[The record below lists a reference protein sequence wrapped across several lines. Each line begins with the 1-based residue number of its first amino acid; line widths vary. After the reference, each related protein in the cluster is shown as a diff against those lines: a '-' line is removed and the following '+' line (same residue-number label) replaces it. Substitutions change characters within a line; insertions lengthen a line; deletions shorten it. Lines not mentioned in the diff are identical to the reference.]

1 MEKLYR
7 NEWEDVIHDV
17 SLDAAKAYVK
27 WVKNN
32 SKTPPAEGLEE
43 SVYNNINGFLRQKYP
58 YDAIQND
65 DMETLKNFSS
75 DDLWK
80 WQVHGDSYDPRRK
93 HEAEEMMKYLPFVQ
107 GIAPKGESW
116 LDNRND
122 LKLKGSELG
131 FSYDQEGL
139 SKFLNKLAKYQGVYD
154 RGQIMKE
161 MRESPFRIPFTDVD
175 FGPSGAGYWTAKLAY
190 PSLMEGI
197 ENAVST
203 GGDLSTGQA
212 VGLGLLDAGANA
224 AMFGIPGASAA
235 KVSNPVAAGVLD
247 AVVQGG
253 LEADRQGLKTV
264 IDPTLEADPRQAMMA
279 ALFGS
284 TRPAILGTAQAAV
297 SKIPGKTAME
307 VARGIGKATKA
318 GDPLEIERETV
329 KELVTNHNRLI
340 QKTNDELMNM
350 SISQVQSR
358 GLPLTD
364 ENIAK
369 AMEFLKKSPLARV
382 RLEKSV
388 ADTEKMLG
396 TKRVKD
402 MAELLEVK
410 PNDKGIYNI
419 DEFMKAYDKKPV
431 YTWDVNGETANITT
445 PSKRPVIK
453 ENPDGSYKVVQF
465 GNDKLFYLSPENSVQ
480 YKALFP
486 SKYADEAQASVW
498 RGRGLKAGKVLAG
511 IGGRF
516 EPTFKLNPLNVG
528 PQNFPEY
535 RKQDWYTRLGPKS
548 RAIIDEA
555 FKKKM
560 EEDEEQFYL
569 DVE

>member
-27 WVKNN
+27 WVKNT

-107 GIAPKGESW
+107 GIAPEGESW

-122 LKLKGSELG
+122 LKLKASELG

-161 MRESPFRIPFTDVD
+161 MRES
-175 FGPSGAGYWTAKLAY
+175 GWYWPMKLAY
-190 PSLMEGI
+190 PSLMEGV

-203 GGDLSTGQA
+203 GSDLTKGQA
-212 VGLGLLDAGANA
+212 AALMGMDAGTNV
-224 AMFGIPGASAA
+224 AMFGLPGTAA
-235 KVSNPVAAGVLD
+235 LKVQNPIAAGILD
-247 AVVQGG
+247 AVGQGA
-253 LEADRQGLKTV
+253 LELNRQYGKTD
-264 IDPTLEADPRQAMMA
+264 IDPTLEADPSQAIA
-279 ALFGS
+279 ATMFGA
-284 TRPAILGTAQAAV
+284 TRPGIVGTAQGAV
-297 SKIPGKTAME
+297 SKIPGKNAM
-307 VARGIGKATKA
+307 AISRGIGKSTRA
-318 GDPLEIERETV
+318 GNPVENERETIMQLF
-329 KELVTNHNRLI
+329 KNHNDLLTKNKEKLAN
-340 QKTNDELMNM
+340 Q
-350 SISQVQSR
+350 
-358 GLPLTD
+358 PLNRVDLTPA
-364 ENIAK
+364 ENAL
-369 AMEFLKKSPLARV
+369 LKQEV
-382 RLEKSV
+382 GGHFNNVSV
-388 ADTEKMLG
+388 VDTENMLG
-396 TKRVKD
+396 SKRVEE
-402 MAELLEVK
+402 MAKTLGVK
-410 PNDKGIYNI
+410 AKEDGTYNI
-419 DEFMKAYDKKPV
+419 DDIMNAYDRKPV
-431 YTWDVNGETANITT
+431 YSWFVNGNETKID
-445 PSKRPVIK
+445 
-453 ENPDGSYKVVQF
+453 NPTSSASDTRKLTKWEKIGRMLTEPEKGWQSSE
-465 GNDKLFYLSPENSVQ
+465 KLFHLTPDNAAQ

-486 SKYADEAQASVW
+486 AKYADEAQASKA
-498 RGRGLKAGKVLAG
+498 RTAGLVLGKALGDF
-511 IGGRF
+511 GGRF

>member
-65 DMETLKNFSS
+65 DMEALKNFSS

-93 HEAEEMMKYLPFVQ
+93 HEAKEMMKYLPFVQ

-116 LDNRND
+116 LDNRDD
-122 LKLKGSELG
+122 LKLKASELG

-161 MRESPFRIPFTDVD
+161 MRES
-175 FGPSGAGYWTAKLAY
+175 GWYWPMKLAY
-190 PSLMEGI
+190 PSLMEGV

-203 GGDLSTGQA
+203 GSDLTKGQA
-212 VGLGLLDAGANA
+212 AALMGMDAGTNV
-224 AMFGIPGASAA
+224 AMFALPGTSAL
-235 KVSNPVAAGVLD
+235 KVQNPIAAGILD
-247 AVVQGG
+247 AVGQGA
-253 LEADRQGLKTV
+253 LELNRQYGKTD
-264 IDPTLEADPRQAMMA
+264 IDPTLEADPTQAIA
-279 ALFGS
+279 AATFGA
-284 TRPAILGTAQAAV
+284 TRPGIVGTAQGAV
-297 SKIPGKTAME
+297 SKIPGKNAM
-307 VARGIGKATKA
+307 AISRGIGKSTRA
-318 GDPLEIERETV
+318 GNPVENERETIMQLF
-329 KELVTNHNRLI
+329 KNHNDLLTKNREKLAN
-340 QKTNDELMNM
+340 QPMEVVGL
-350 SISQVQSR
+350 SR
-358 GLPLTD
+358 A
-364 ENIAK
+364 ENAK
-369 AMEFLKKSPLARV
+369 LKQEVGGHLNNV
-382 RLEKSV
+382 SV
-388 ADTEKMLG
+388 VDTEKMLG
-396 TKRVKD
+396 SNRVEE
-402 MAELLEVK
+402 MAKTLGVK
-410 PNDKGIYNI
+410 AKEDGTYNI
-419 DEFMKAYDKKPV
+419 DDIMKAYDRRPV
-431 YTWDVNGETANITT
+431 YSWFVKGNETKID
-445 PSKRPVIK
+445 
-453 ENPDGSYKVVQF
+453 NPTSMASDTRKLTKWEKIGRMLTEPEKGWQSSE
-465 GNDKLFYLSPENSVQ
+465 KLFHLTPDNAAQ
-480 YKALFP
+480 YKSLFP
-486 SKYADEAQASVW
+486 AKYADEAQASKA
-498 RGRGLKAGKVLAG
+498 RTAGLIIGKALGDF
-511 IGGRF
+511 GGRF

>member
-43 SVYNNINGFLRQKYP
+43 SVYNKLNGFLKQKYP

-75 DDLWK
+75 DDLWR

-107 GIAPKGESW
+107 GIAPEGESW

-122 LKLKGSELG
+122 LKLKASELG

-139 SKFLNKLAKYQGVYD
+139 SKFLNKLSKYQTVYD
-154 RGQIMKE
+154 RGQLMKE
-161 MRESPFRIPFTDVD
+161 MRES
-175 FGPSGAGYWTAKLAY
+175 GLYWPMKLAY

-203 GGDLSTGQA
+203 GGDLSKAQA

-235 KVSNPVAAGVLD
+235 KVSSPVAAGVLD

-264 IDPTLEADPRQAMMA
+264 IDPTLEADPRQAIMA
-279 ALFGS
+279 SLFGS

-297 SKIPGKTAME
+297 SKIPGKAAME
-307 VARGIGKATKA
+307 VSRGIGKATKA

-329 KELVTNHNRLI
+329 KELVTNHNRI
-340 QKTNDELMNM
+340 VQKTNDELMNM
-350 SISQVQSR
+350 SIAQVQSR
-358 GLPLTD
+358 GLPLSE
-364 ENIAK
+364 ENIAA
-369 AMEFLKKSPLARV
+369 AMEYMKKSPLAGL
-382 RLEKSV
+382 RLERSV
-388 ADTEKMLG
+388 SETEKMLG
-396 TKRVKD
+396 TSRVNE
-402 MAELLEVK
+402 MAKLLGVDAEK
-410 PNDKGIYNI
+410 NGTYNV
-419 DEFMKAYDKKPV
+419 DAFLKAYDKKPV
-431 YTWDVNGETANITT
+431 YTWNVNGPTATITT
-445 PSKRPVIK
+445 PTKRPVIK
-453 ENPDGSYKVVQF
+453 ENPDGSYKVVQY

>member
-65 DMETLKNFSS
+65 DMEALKNFSS
-75 DDLWK
+75 DDLWR

-107 GIAPKGESW
+107 GIAPEGESW

-122 LKLKGSELG
+122 LKLKASEEFG

-154 RGQIMKE
+154 RAQIMKE
-161 MRESPFRIPFTDVD
+161 MRES
-175 FGPSGAGYWTAKLAY
+175 GWYWPMKLAY
-190 PSLMEGI
+190 PSLMEGV

-203 GGDLSTGQA
+203 GSDLTKGQA
-212 VGLGLLDAGANA
+212 AALMGMDAGTNI
-224 AMFGIPGASAA
+224 AMFGLPGTSAL
-235 KVSNPVAAGVLD
+235 KVQNPIAAGVLD
-247 AVVQGG
+247 AVGQGA
-253 LEADRQGLKTV
+253 LELNRQYGKTD
-264 IDPTLEADPRQAMMA
+264 IDPTLEADPRQAIMA
-279 ALFGS
+279 SLFGS
-284 TRPAILGTAQAAV
+284 TRPAIVGTAQGAV
-297 SKIPGKTAME
+297 SKIPGKNAM
-307 VARGIGKATKA
+307 AISRGIGKASRA
-318 GDPLEIERETV
+318 GNPVENERETIMQLF
-329 KELVTNHNRLI
+329 KNHNDLLTKNKEKLAN
-340 QKTNDELMNM
+340 Q
-350 SISQVQSR
+350 
-358 GLPLTD
+358 PLNRVDLTPA
-364 ENIAK
+364 ENAT
-369 AMEFLKKSPLARV
+369 LKQEIGGHFNNV
-382 RLEKSV
+382 SV
-388 ADTEKMLG
+388 VDTENMLG
-396 TKRVKD
+396 SKRVEE
-402 MAELLEVK
+402 MAKTLGVK
-410 PNDKGIYNI
+410 AKEDGTYNI
-419 DEFMKAYDKKPV
+419 DDIMKAYDSKPV
-431 YTWDVNGETANITT
+431 YSWFVKGNETKID
-445 PSKRPVIK
+445 
-453 ENPDGSYKVVQF
+453 NPTSSASDTRKLTKWEKIGRMLTEPEKGWQSSE
-465 GNDKLFYLSPENSVQ
+465 KLFHLTPDNAAQ
-480 YKALFP
+480 YKSLFP
-486 SKYADEAQASVW
+486 AKYADEAQASKA
-498 RGRGLKAGKVLAG
+498 RTAGLIIGKALGDF
-511 IGGRF
+511 GGRF

>member
-32 SKTPPAEGLEE
+32 SKNPPAEGLEE

-65 DMETLKNFSS
+65 DMEALKNFSS

-107 GIAPKGESW
+107 GIAPEGESW
-116 LDNRND
+116 LDNRDD
-122 LKLKGSELG
+122 LKLKASELG

-161 MRESPFRIPFTDVD
+161 MRES
-175 FGPSGAGYWTAKLAY
+175 GWYWPMKLAY
-190 PSLMEGI
+190 PSLMEGV

-203 GGDLSTGQA
+203 GSDLTKGQA
-212 VGLGLLDAGANA
+212 AALMGMDAGTNV
-224 AMFGIPGASAA
+224 AMFALPGTSAL
-235 KVSNPVAAGVLD
+235 KVQNPIAAGILD
-247 AVVQGG
+247 AVGQGA
-253 LEADRQGLKTV
+253 LELNRQYGKTD
-264 IDPTLEADPRQAMMA
+264 IDPTLEADPAQAIA
-279 ALFGS
+279 AATFGA
-284 TRPAILGTAQAAV
+284 TRPGIVGTAQTAV
-297 SKIPGKTAME
+297 SKIPGKNAM
-307 VARGIGKATKA
+307 AISRGIGKSSRA
-318 GDPLEIERETV
+318 GNPVENERETIMQLV
-329 KELVTNHNRLI
+329 KNHNDLLTKNKEKLAN
-340 QKTNDELMNM
+340 Q
-350 SISQVQSR
+350 
-358 GLPLTD
+358 PLNRVDLTPA
-364 ENIAK
+364 ENAK
-369 AMEFLKKSPLARV
+369 LKQEIGGHLNNV
-382 RLEKSV
+382 SV
-388 ADTEKMLG
+388 VDTEKMLG
-396 TKRVKD
+396 SNRVEE
-402 MAELLEVK
+402 MAKTLGVK
-410 PNDKGIYNI
+410 AKEDGTYNI
-419 DEFMKAYDKKPV
+419 DDIMKAYDRRPV
-431 YTWDVNGETANITT
+431 YSWFVKGNETKID
-445 PSKRPVIK
+445 
-453 ENPDGSYKVVQF
+453 NPTSMASDTRKLTKWEKIGRMLTEPEKGWQSSE
-465 GNDKLFYLSPENSVQ
+465 KLFHLTPDNAAQ
-480 YKALFP
+480 YKSLFP
-486 SKYADEAQASVW
+486 AKYADEAQASKA
-498 RGRGLKAGKVLAG
+498 RTAGLIIGKALGDF
-511 IGGRF
+511 GGRF

>member
-43 SVYNNINGFLRQKYP
+43 SVYNKLNGFLRQKYP

-65 DMETLKNFSS
+65 DMEALKNFSS
-75 DDLWK
+75 DDLWR

-107 GIAPKGESW
+107 GIAPEGESW

-122 LKLKGSELG
+122 LKLKASELG

-139 SKFLNKLAKYQGVYD
+139 AKFLNKLAKYQGVYD
-154 RGQIMKE
+154 RGQLMKE
-161 MRESPFRIPFTDVD
+161 MRES
-175 FGPSGAGYWTAKLAY
+175 GWYWPTKFAF

-203 GGDLSTGQA
+203 GSDLTKGQA
-212 VGLGLLDAGANA
+212 AALMGMDAGTNV
-224 AMFGIPGASAA
+224 AMFALPGTSAL
-235 KVSNPVAAGVLD
+235 KVQNPIAAGVLD
-247 AVVQGG
+247 AVGQGA
-253 LEADRQGLKTV
+253 LELNRQYSKSD
-264 IDPTLEADPRQAMMA
+264 IDPTLEADPAQAIMA
-279 ALFGS
+279 STFGA
-284 TRPAILGTAQAAV
+284 TRPAIVGTAQGAV
-297 SKIPGKTAME
+297 SKIPGKNAM
-307 VARGIGKATKA
+307 AISRGIGKASRA
-318 GDPLEIERETV
+318 GNPVENERETIMQLF
-329 KELVTNHNRLI
+329 KNHNDLLTKNKEKLAN
-340 QKTNDELMNM
+340 QPME
-350 SISQVQSR
+350 VV
-358 GLPLTD
+358 GLTPA
-364 ENIAK
+364 EN
-369 AMEFLKKSPLARV
+369 AMLKQEV
-382 RLEKSV
+382 GGHFNNVSV
-388 ADTEKMLG
+388 VDTEKMLG
-396 TKRVKD
+396 SNRVEE
-402 MAELLEVK
+402 MAKTLGVK
-410 PNDKGIYNI
+410 AKEDGTYNI
-419 DEFMKAYDKKPV
+419 DDIMKAYDRRPV
-431 YTWDVNGETANITT
+431 YSWFVKGNETKID
-445 PSKRPVIK
+445 
-453 ENPDGSYKVVQF
+453 NPTSMASDTRKLTKWEKIGRMLTEPEKGWQSSE
-465 GNDKLFYLSPENSVQ
+465 KLFHLTPDNAAQ
-480 YKALFP
+480 YKSLFP
-486 SKYADEAQASVW
+486 AKYADEAQAS
-498 RGRGLKAGKVLAG
+498 RARTAGLIMGKALGDF
-511 IGGRF
+511 GGRF

>member
-43 SVYNNINGFLRQKYP
+43 SVYNNINGFLRKKYP

-65 DMETLKNFSS
+65 DMEALKNFSS
-75 DDLWK
+75 DDLWR
-80 WQVHGDSYDPRRK
+80 WQLHGDSYDPRRK

-107 GIAPKGESW
+107 GIAPEGESW

-122 LKLKGSELG
+122 LKLKASELG

-154 RGQIMKE
+154 RGQLMKE
-161 MRESPFRIPFTDVD
+161 MRES
-175 FGPSGAGYWTAKLAY
+175 GWYWPTKFAF

-203 GGDLSTGQA
+203 GSDLTKGQA
-212 VGLGLLDAGANA
+212 VALGITDAGTNVGMFGLPGAGAKVLKSSPILAGALDATGQGLLELN
-224 AMFGIPGASAA
+224 
-235 KVSNPVAAGVLD
+235 
-247 AVVQGG
+247 
-253 LEADRQGLKTV
+253 RQYSKSD
-264 IDPTLEADPRQAMMA
+264 IDPTLEADPRQAIMA
-279 ALFGS
+279 SLFGS
-284 TRPAILGTAQAAV
+284 TRPAIVGTAQGAV
-297 SKIPGKTAME
+297 SKIPGKNAM
-307 VARGIGKATKA
+307 AISRGIGKSSRA
-318 GDPLEIERETV
+318 GNPVENERETIMQLF
-329 KELVTNHNRLI
+329 KNHNDLI
-340 QKTNDELMNM
+340 TKNREKLVNQPLNRVDLTPIENAKLKEEIGGHFNNVSVVDTENMLGSKRVDDMAKTLGVE
-350 SISQVQSR
+350 
-358 GLPLTD
+358 
-364 ENIAK
+364 AK
-369 AMEFLKKSPLARV
+369 A
-382 RLEKSV
+382 
-388 ADTEKMLG
+388 DG
-396 TKRVKD
+396 T
-402 MAELLEVK
+402 
-410 PNDKGIYNI
+410 YNI
-419 DEFMKAYDKKPV
+419 DDIMKAYDKKPV
-431 YTWDVNGETANITT
+431 YSWFVKGKETKIDNPT
-445 PSKRPVIK
+445 PSATDTRELTKWEKIGRMLTEPEK
-453 ENPDGSYKVVQF
+453 GWQSSE
-465 GNDKLFYLSPENSVQ
+465 KLFHLNPENAVQ
-480 YKALFP
+480 YKSLFP
-486 SKYADEAQASVW
+486 AKYADEAQASKA
-498 RGRGLKAGKVLAG
+498 RTAGLIIGKALGDF
-511 IGGRF
+511 GGRF